1 MGARRKTEPTEPHHL
16 KLVDALVENGGNVPA
31 AAEAAG
37 MTYINASKTIE
48 RYKEFILDKID
59 SSLVLHGLKA
69 AKVMVDTLSDDGTI
83 PGGKLRLDASQQVLD
98 RIGVAKKERIELKVE
113 SEHGLF
119 ILPRKD
125 IEDGNE
131 EA

>member
-1 MGARRKTEPTEPHHL
+1 MGAKRKTHPTEPHHI
-16 KLVDALVENGGNVPA
+16 KLIDALVENGGIVPA

-37 MTYINASKTIE
+37 MSYINSVKTIE
-48 RYKEFILDKID
+48 RYKEYVLDKID

-69 AKVMVDTLSDDGTI
+69 AQVMVDTMTDDGTI

-98 RIGVAKKERIELKVE
+98 RIGVAKRERIELKVE